1 MSILSIQS
9 HVAFGHVGNA
19 AAVFPLQRLGWEV
32 WPVHTVQFSNH
43 PGYGDFQGAVTPP
56 ATVRAVLDGLEAR
69 GAFARCRAVLSGYV
83 GDAALGD
90 AILDAAHRARSSS
103 PDALYVCDPVM
114 GDTDG
119 GVYVA
124 DDVPPFMRERAVP
137 AADVVLPNQFE
148 LELLTGRSIAT
159 LADARAAAAA
169 LRAQGPRLVVVTSLA
184 RNDGPAGMIEMLLAA
199 PEGDWLVATP
209 HIAFDVA
216 PNGAGDLTAA
226 LFTGHL
232 LRDGMAPQALADT
245 AAAVFAMLQATRV
258 AGRREMALVG
268 AQQAL
273 VAPPRRFAPVRLD

>member
-9 HVAFGHVGNA
+9 HVAYGHVGNA

-90 AILDAAHRARSSS
+90 AILEAADRARSAA

-148 LELLTGRSIAT
+148 LELLTGRSVAT

-169 LRAQGPRLVVVTSLA
+169 LRALGPRLVVVTSLT
-184 RNDGPAGMIEMLLAA
+184 RRDGPAEMIEMLLSA

-209 HIAFDVA
+209 RIAFDVA

-273 VAPPRRFAPVRLD
+273 VAPPRRFAPERLG